1 MGVAD
6 TFPVDADYT
15 VTRTKESN
23 VLRARLDSALE
34 YFRQKG
40 PPRRIFMLVFNRRSS
55 ADWHSI
61 ENFRLSMMTDFFT
74 WIDKT
79 ANRSYSVFFDTEP
92 TYEEAGNEMVN
103 IKLQLIEAAGAAME
117 TYPTFAAGNP
127 YISIPVAS
135 AVDLGVNG
143 WQFLYAGYGF
153 RVNPT
158 SGGGYTSIYLDE
170 VVTGA
175 GTTNEAV
182 PLGLHRVR
190 VMGGAPTSLDYL
202 I

>member
-1 MGVAD
+1 MGVND
-6 TFPVDADYT
+6 TFPIDADYA

-23 VLRARLDSALE
+23 VLRAKLDSARE

-40 PPRRIFMLVFNRRSS
+40 PSRRVFTLLFNRRSV
-55 ADWHSI
+55 ADWRAI

-79 ANRSYSVFFDTEP
+79 ANRSFSVYFDTEP
-92 TYEEAGNEMVN
+92 TYEEVGNEMVN
-103 IKLQLIEAAGAAME
+103 IKLQLIEAVGAAMA
-117 TYPTFAAGNP
+117 TYPAFGSGNP
-127 YISIPVAS
+127 YVTLPA
-135 AVDLGVNG
+135 AGALDLGSDG
-143 WQFLYAGYGF
+143 KQFLYSGYGY

-158 SGGGYTSIYLDE
+158 GGTYSSIYLDE

-175 GTTNEAV
+175 GTTNEYV

-190 VMGGAPTSLDYL
+190 VVGGAPTGIDYL